1 MSLGGTLLDTL
12 NHALKSGSP
21 QVLDRA
27 RRPHDERDMLLTL
40 AAVHRLHLAPVEELG
55 PMVRWQHHPAVAGL
69 KGVLEDTFL
78 EWLDR
83 RSRQWL
89 EREAPDAD
97 DGDAVSTIR
106 SLANRRLVPPVYDW
120 LADEAGIDEIRWFLA
135 LEGGPDAGF
144 DDLVATCQI
153 GIDGDAKLELA
164 TNYWDEMGNGED
176 AAVHTNLYR
185 RLVSALELP
194 SVGED
199 ELPMEALRR
208 SILTGVLATNRRLQP
223 ELIGALGTI
232 ELQAGPRCRRVVRA
246 LLRVGAGEDA
256 RAFYE
261 EHATADP
268 RHGKEWL
275 DRVVGT
281 LGDRPFW
288 ASGMIRG
295 AAYRCAVN
303 DDFFS
308 YLSRRSN
315 RELQRVA

>member
-1 MSLGGTLLDTL
+1 MRLGGTLFDTVNDALD
-12 NHALKSGSP
+12 SGAP

-27 RRPHDERDMLLTL
+27 RPPRDERDMLLTL
-40 AAVHRLHLAPVEELG
+40 ATIHRLHLAPLEELG

-69 KGVLEDTFL
+69 KSAMEDRFL
-78 EWLDR
+78 DWLDQ
-83 RSRQWL
+83 RSSQWL
-89 EREAPDAD
+89 ERESGAVDH
-97 DGDAVSTIR
+97 GDAVSTIR
-106 SLANRRLVPPVYDW
+106 SLAGRRLVPPVYDW
-120 LADEAGIDEIRWFLA
+120 LANEAGLDEIRWFLA

-153 GIDGDAKLELA
+153 GIDGEAKLELA
-164 TNYWDEMGNGED
+164 TNYWDEMGNGEHR
-176 AAVHTNLYR
+176 AVHTTLYR

-194 SVGED
+194 TVGEE
-199 ELPMEALRR
+199 ELPLEALRR
-208 SILTGVLATNRRLQP
+208 NILTGVLATNRRLQP

-246 LLRVGAGEDA
+246 LQRVGAGGDA
-256 RAFYE
+256 RAFYV

-268 RHGKEWL
+268 RHGKNWL

-281 LGDRPFW
+281 LGEQLFW

-315 RELQRVA
+315 RELTRVA